1 MAVETTSIAAVALTP
16 AAARI
21 VRALLTERNLDS
33 TYALRVYVAGRTCS
47 GLQYGL
53 ALDNTASEND
63 RICESEGLKVVIDD
77 ISLSYLRG
85 AVVDFV
91 DDERGQ
97 GFVVN
102 NPNALPA
109 CHCGSGSCH

>member
-1 MAVETTSIAAVALTP
+1 MAIETTPIAAIALTP
-16 AAARI
+16 AAARM
-21 VRALLTERNLDS
+21 VRELLTERNLDS

-53 ALDNTASEND
+53 ALDNTAAESD
-63 RICESEGLKVVIDD
+63 WICESEGLKVIVDD
-77 ISLSYLRG
+77 ISLAYLRG

-102 NPNALPA
+102 NPNALPP
-109 CHCGSGSCH
+109 CHCESGSCN

>member
-1 MAVETTSIAAVALTP
+1 VAVETTPITAVALTP
-16 AAARI
+16 AAARV
-21 VRALLTERNLDS
+21 VRTLLTERNLDT
-33 TYALRVYVAGRTCS
+33 TYALRVYVAGRSCS

-53 ALDNTASEND
+53 ALDNTLAESD
-63 RICESEGLKVVIDD
+63 WVGESEGLKVVVDE

-97 GFVVN
+97 GFVVS

-109 CHCGSGSCH
+109 CSCSSGCYN

>member
-1 MAVETTSIAAVALTP
+1 MAVETTSVAAVALTP
-16 AAARI
+16 AAARV
-21 VRALLTERNLDS
+21 VRELLTERNLDS

-53 ALDNTASEND
+53 ALDNNAAEGD
-63 RICESEGLKVVIDD
+63 WICESEGLKVIVDD
-77 ISLSYLRG
+77 ISLTYLRG

-102 NPNALPA
+102 NPNAMPL
-109 CHCGSGSCH
+109 CSCESGCCS

>member
-1 MAVETTSIAAVALTP
+1 MAVETTPVAAVALTP
-16 AAARI
+16 AAARV
-21 VRALLTERNLDS
+21 VRELLTERNLDS
-33 TYALRVYVAGRTCS
+33 TYALRVYVAGRTCA

-53 ALDNTASEND
+53 ALDNNAAESD
-63 RICESEGLKVVIDD
+63 WICESEGLKVLIDD
-77 ISLSYLRG
+77 ISLPYLRG

-91 DDERGQ
+91 NDERGQ

-109 CHCGSGSCH
+109 CHCASGHCG